1 MRSGSGC
8 KTTVSNGPMGLP
20 APNSRKSR
28 RLMIAAA
35 VIVLAAI
42 IVISKVL
49 HALKEP
55 DPGTN
60 STADAT
66 AKVELVK
73 GTTDTLDVPSEVAKT
88 LGLTT
93 ADAQPDT
100 TPRT

>member
-20 APNSRKSR
+20 APNSRRSR

-42 IVISKVL
+42 IVIPKVL
-49 HALKEP
+49 HALKEQDQGP
-55 DPGTN
+55 NT
-60 STADAT
+60 TADAT

-73 GTTDTLDVPSEVAKT
+73 GTTDMLDVPPDVVKA

-100 TPRT
+100 TP